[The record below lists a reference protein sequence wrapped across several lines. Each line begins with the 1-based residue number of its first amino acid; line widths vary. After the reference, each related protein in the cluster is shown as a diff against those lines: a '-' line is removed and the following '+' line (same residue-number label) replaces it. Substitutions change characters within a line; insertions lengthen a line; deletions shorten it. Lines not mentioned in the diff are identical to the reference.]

1 MRNLEK
7 KKKIIVDLFQRLH
20 VTEQRYCANPRTVTL
35 TKCTQVASAMRPPF
49 CSGFPF
55 LQGETSLGLITLG
68 LIILGLIIL
77 GLGLISNF
85 VRRPM
90 VGPQTGGYRRR
101 LTQQKLF
108 IFPHD
113 GDGLKQELA
122 KPLCGYASL
131 GKRWQQAIKESV
143 IWYAGNLLSKTGTC
157 FVVSFF
163 WGNVDLFFFFTCD
176 DFAEQFGSGSR
187 YLCCCSWQGV

>member
-7 KKKIIVDLFQRLH
+7 IKNKIVDLFQRLH

-35 TKCTQVASAMRPPF
+35 TKCTQVASAVRPPF

-55 LQGETSLGLITLG
+55 LQGETSLGLIT
-68 LIILGLIIL
+68 LGLIIL

-113 GDGLKQELA
+113 GNGLKQELA
-122 KPLCGYASL
+122 KRLCGYASL

-143 IWYAGNLLSKTGTC
+143 IICRESAVKNRDMFCCFLLLGEC
-157 FVVSFF
+157 
-163 WGNVDLFFFFTCD
+163 
-176 DFAEQFGSGSR
+176 
-187 YLCCCSWQGV
+187 